1 MAMLSADQQDAL
13 QELMNVAMGMASDQ
27 LARYLNTLVHLQV
40 PAIRLVQPSD
50 LLAQLEPENADQ
62 QRQIVSQGFIGDAG
76 FQGEAVLFYQ
86 LSNARQLATM
96 LGYPADDA
104 NDAEMLTDISSI
116 LTTTFLN
123 SLGGQLSAQLS
134 YSAPRLLSDQ
144 QELLV
149 QRIETPGWRAA
160 LQVSIHYQVID
171 YAFQCEMVLLIPE
184 LGLQTLQQRLDA
196 ILLEY

>member
-62 QRQIVSQGFIGDAG
+62 QRQVVSQGFIGDAG

-149 QRIETPGWRAA
+149 QRIETPGWRSA

-196 ILLEY
+196 ILLEC